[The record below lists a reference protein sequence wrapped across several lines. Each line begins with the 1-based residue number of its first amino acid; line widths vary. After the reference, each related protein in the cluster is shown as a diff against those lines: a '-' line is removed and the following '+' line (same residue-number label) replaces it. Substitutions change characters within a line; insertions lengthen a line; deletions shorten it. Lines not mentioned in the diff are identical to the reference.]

1 MQLESRKTLDATI
14 ITSTLLAERK
24 ALITFQVNRVL
35 EVSYQVA
42 SAHITWVQ
50 RKTTT
55 LIAIKD
61 VSYITCPTFVLC

>member
-1 MQLESRKTLDATI
+1 MQLKSRKTLDATTI
-14 ITSTLLAERK
+14 ASTLFAERE

-42 SAHITWVQ
+42 SAHNTRVQ

-61 VSYITCPTFVLC
+61 VSCITYPTFVLC